1 MKSRLHRTSDY
12 YYYRGS
18 RLTPVILFAAVTS
31 ISALS
36 ALYGGINKLNE
47 YTLDQL
53 KTPITIERV
62 QAKEEVKEV
71 VILSELDQIKLYI
84 KQVFG
89 EKGEEALKIATCESQ
104 LDPSRVGDQHL
115 MSFDEKWQEMK
126 GDSVGIL
133 QIRTGGEGWNRAR
146 ANGMSTDEFRVKLKG
161 FKYNIDY
168 AKTIYDKAGDWS
180 HWYHCSV
187 KVGLN

>member
-18 RLTPVILFAAVTS
+18 RLTPIILFAAVTS

-36 ALYGGINKLNE
+36 ALYGGISKLNE

-53 KTPITIERV
+53 KTPIVIEKTV

-71 VILSELDQIKLYI
+71 VILSEQDQIKLYI

-104 LDPSRVGDQHL
+104 LDPSRVGDKHL
-115 MSFDEKWQEMK
+115 MSINNQTGELI
-126 GDSVGIL
+126 GDSVGIF
-133 QIRTGGEGWNRAR
+133 QVRTGDTTWNRAK
-146 ANGMSTDEFRVKLKG
+146 ANGMTADEFRAKLKD

-168 AKTIYDKAGDWS
+168 AKTIYDRAGDW
-180 HWYHCSV
+180 HDWYNCSV
-187 KVGLN
+187 KVLI